1 VALILSLIERAGNWV
16 SGNSCGDTPKFRLF
30 PFSGMFV
37 AQKSI
42 SQNGRAAAPDHVKIK
57 SMPEDLSQIITLF
70 QREYLFQGLENDQL
84 FEIAQRFQRVYFERN
99 TIVFTEGSPPDCFY
113 MVLNGSVRV
122 TRNIRGEE
130 KFINILG
137 PGDFFGEQALLFD
150 RPRSATI
157 ATITR
162 STLLRLDEDH
172 FHDLLKDFP
181 GILMNL
187 SATADSRALAR
198 RLSFPW
204 LGSDEVIY
212 FLTRKHEFF
221 LYLSLVVPILM
232 LVGSIPVLAF
242 GFVYQTTPFFQIL
255 IEVIGFTMLILSVV
269 WGVWNAID
277 WSNDYY
283 IVTNQRVIWLEKVI
297 GLYDS
302 RREAPLETILA
313 VNVTSSQIGRIL
325 DYGNITVRTFTG
337 GILMRN
343 ARRPKIFSD
352 FVNGYK
358 QRVLY
363 LSKQEEDRQM
373 KEAIQQAIDRRLNPE
388 LAPTITVEAQNQP
401 VVKPP
406 PKKDDADIAPGVIA
420 TFLKVRYEKDGVI
433 TYRKHWFLLLQKI
446 WLPLIALATLTLLS
460 MYYIYQWV
468 NTGDPLL
475 GPFAAFVLAGI
486 FYWVVFIWLGYLY
499 LDWNNDIYRLT
510 PDQILD
516 IERKPLGEEIKKSAP
531 LGSILS
537 IEHER
542 ENILQ
547 NLLNFGYVTINV
559 GETRFIFRGVYNPD
573 DVHQDISDYRELL
586 NRRRRES
593 EAKRERERM
602 IQWLM
607 AYYDETVPPED
618 LDFDED
624 APWDLP

>member
-1 VALILSLIERAGNWV
+1 
-16 SGNSCGDTPKFRLF
+16 
-30 PFSGMFV
+30 
-37 AQKSI
+37 
-42 SQNGRAAAPDHVKIK
+42 
-57 SMPEDLSQIITLF
+57 MPEDLSQIITLF

-84 FEIAQRFQRVYFERN
+84 FEIAHRFKQVHFERN
-99 TIVFTEGSPPDCFY
+99 TIIFTEGSPPDCFY

-122 TRNIRGEE
+122 TRNIQGEH
-130 KFINILG
+130 KFLNVLG

-150 RPRSATI
+150 QPRTATI

-162 STLLRLDEDH
+162 STLLRLDQDE
-172 FHDLLKDFP
+172 FRDLLEDFP
-181 GILMNL
+181 DILRNL
-187 SATADSRALAR
+187 SATAESRMLAR

-212 FLTRKHEFF
+212 FMTRKHEFF
-221 LYLSLVVPILM
+221 LYLSLLLPILT

-242 GFVYQTTPFFQIL
+242 GIVYQTTPFFSLL
-255 IEVIGFTMLILSVV
+255 IEVIGSIMMIVAVV
-269 WGVWNAID
+269 WGIWNAID
-277 WSNDYY
+277 WGNDYY

-337 GILMRN
+337 GIMMRN

-388 LAPTITVEAQNQP
+388 LEPAITAQAQNQP
-401 VVKPP
+401 AIKPP
-406 PKKDDADIAPGVIA
+406 PKRDEADIAPAVFA

-446 WLPLIALATLTLLS
+446 WLPMLALAFLTAVS
-460 MYYIYQWV
+460 IAYIYQWV
-468 NTGDPLL
+468 NTGEPIL
-475 GPFAAFVLAGI
+475 GPFAVFVLAGI
-486 FYWVVFIWLGYLY
+486 CYWVVFIWLGYLY

-531 LGSILS
+531 LSSILS

-547 NLLNFGYVTINV
+547 YLLNFGYVTINV

-573 DVHQDISDYRELL
+573 EVHQDISDYRELL
-586 NRRRRES
+586 NRRRKEADAKS
-593 EAKRERERM
+593 ERDRM
-602 IQWLM
+602 VQWLM
-607 AYYDETVPPED
+607 AYHDETEPPED

-624 APWDLP
+624 ARWDLP

>member
-1 VALILSLIERAGNWV
+1 
-16 SGNSCGDTPKFRLF
+16 
-30 PFSGMFV
+30 
-37 AQKSI
+37 
-42 SQNGRAAAPDHVKIK
+42 
-57 SMPEDLSQIITLF
+57 MPEDLSQIITLF
-70 QREYLFQGLENDQL
+70 QREYLFQGLENEQL
-84 FEIAQRFQRVYFERN
+84 FEIAHRFKQVHFERN

-113 MVLNGSVRV
+113 MVLHGSVRV

-130 KFINILG
+130 KFLNVLG

-162 STLLRLDEDH
+162 STLLRLDQEH
-172 FHDLLKDFP
+172 FNDLLTDFP
-181 GILMNL
+181 GILKNL
-187 SATADSRALAR
+187 SATAESRTLAR

-221 LYLSLVVPILM
+221 LYLSLLVPILM

-242 GFVYQTTPFFQIL
+242 GFVTQTTPFFQIL
-255 IEVIGFTMLILSVV
+255 IEVIGFTLLFLSLI
-269 WGVWNAID
+269 WGIWNAID
-277 WSNDYY
+277 WGNDYY

-325 DYGNITVRTFTG
+325 DYGDITVRTFTG
-337 GILMRN
+337 GIMMRN
-343 ARRPKIFSD
+343 AKRPKIFSE

-388 LAPTITVEAQNQP
+388 LVPTIIVQAQNQP
-401 VVKPP
+401 EKKPP
-406 PKKDDADIAPGVIA
+406 PKKDDADIAPAVFA

-446 WLPLIALATLTLLS
+446 WLPTFVLASLTFAAIF
-460 MYYIYQWV
+460 YFYQWSI
-468 NTGDPLL
+468 TGDPLL
-475 GPFAAFVLAGI
+475 SPFAAFVLGGI
-486 FYWVVFIWLGYLY
+486 FYSVVVIWLGYQY

-573 DVHQDISDYRELL
+573 QVHQDISDYRELQ
-586 NRRRRES
+586 NRRHREGEARRE
-593 EAKRERERM
+593 RDRM

-607 AYYDETVPPED
+607 AYYDETEPPEESEY
-618 LDFDED
+618 DED
-624 APWDLP
+624 AQWDLP

>member
-1 VALILSLIERAGNWV
+1 
-16 SGNSCGDTPKFRLF
+16 
-30 PFSGMFV
+30 
-37 AQKSI
+37 
-42 SQNGRAAAPDHVKIK
+42 
-57 SMPEDLSQIITLF
+57 MPEDLSQIITLF

-84 FEIAQRFQRVYFERN
+84 IDIAYRFKRIDFDRN

-113 MVLNGSVRV
+113 MVLHGSVRV

-130 KFINILG
+130 KFLNVLG
-137 PGDFFGEQALLFD
+137 SGDFFGEQALLFD

-162 STLLRLDEDH
+162 STLLRLDQEH
-172 FHDLLKDFP
+172 FQDLLTEFP
-181 GILMNL
+181 SILRNL
-187 SATADSRALAR
+187 SATAESRALAR

-221 LYLSLVVPILM
+221 LYLSLLVPILM

-242 GFVYQTTPFFQIL
+242 GIVYQTTPFFQL
-255 IEVIGFTMLILSVV
+255 MIEAIGFLMLILSVA
-269 WGVWNAID
+269 WGIWNALD
-277 WSNDYY
+277 WGNDYY

-337 GILMRN
+337 GIMMRN
-343 ARRPKIFSD
+343 AKRPKILSE

-358 QRVLY
+358 QRALF

-388 LAPTITVEAQNQP
+388 LAPTITEQAKNQS
-401 VVKPP
+401 VKKPP
-406 PKKDDADIAPGVIA
+406 QIKDAADIPPAVLA

-433 TYRKHWFLLLQKI
+433 TYRKHWFLLLQKV
-446 WLPLIALATLTLLS
+446 WLPMLVLASLAFVS
-460 MYYIYQWV
+460 AYYLYQWSI
-468 NTGDPLL
+468 TGDPLL
-475 GPFAAFVLAGI
+475 GPFAAFVLAG
-486 FYWVVFIWLGYLY
+486 FCYLVVVTWLGYQY

-573 DVHQDISDYRELL
+573 QVHQDISDYRELL
-586 NRRRRES
+586 NRRRRET
-593 EAKRERERM
+593 EAKRERDRM

-607 AYYDETVPPED
+607 AYYDETGPPDDLEFYED
-618 LDFDED
+618 SQ
-624 APWDLP
+624 WDLP